1 MNKKIT
7 VQNGNKV
14 RYCVLSDKE
23 PFDNQLNDWYFG
35 SDRLG
40 GMGVVVYSETIKIM
54 DVYHQEPLAVFKIL
68 SIEDTE
74 EDVLLAWMND
84 KTGKTG
90 WAD

>member
-7 VQNGNKV
+7 VQNGNRV

-23 PFDNQLNDWYFG
+23 PFDKQLNEWYFG
-35 SDRLG
+35 SNRSG
-40 GMGVVVYSETIKIM
+40 GMGVGVYSETIEIM